1 MRTTHR
7 AHGLTVHAVAGTHT
21 VLLGMDLADPA
32 GCLGFAI
39 HRTDH
44 TEDECAWL
52 RGMKTFPSIV
62 PDPPSG
68 SDYSTREH
76 PIQGFQWG
84 DYTAKPGHAYTYAV
98 SSLGGSPAAPTVL
111 GTSSVTVH
119 TEVEDDG
126 VHGIWFNRGVA
137 GSQAFARKFAGW
149 VPGDVPDETHPA
161 MVWLS
166 RGLGEAFVAFCGE
179 ALDGDWALR
188 GAFYE
193 LTWGTGLD
201 ALAAARARGV
211 DVRLVVH
218 GRDRDTDP
226 AKDADRTAE
235 EAHAAAQAHGLS
247 DVVTWRTAPNKSALF
262 HHKFLVLLHRGQPV
276 AVWTGSTNL
285 TVGAVYGHS
294 NVGHLLRHRVEAEA
308 FHAEWERVAAEQPT
322 AALRTTHQSEPP
334 VSETVPA
341 PPDVTVVMSPR
352 TGLSAL
358 QWYAALF
365 DGAATS
371 AHITGAFGLNTVFRD
386 ALAEARHTVMR
397 TVLLEKVPPANQRIP
412 LTDPNVR
419 LATGSYLATS
429 PLEQWAAERLTGFN
443 VHVRFIHTKII
454 LVDPLGEDPTILT
467 GSANYSDASTTN
479 NEENT
484 LVIRHGPSR
493 AASGRAVR
501 RVADIYLTEYH
512 RLFMHYAFR
521 AMAQRIEVN
530 TGASNWTGHLDETD
544 AWTRRYYAPGSW
556 RELQRHL
563 FAGEPAAP

>member
-1 MRTTHR
+1 
-7 AHGLTVHAVAGTHT
+7 
-21 VLLGMDLADPA
+21 
-32 GCLGFAI
+32 
-39 HRTDH
+39 
-44 TEDECAWL
+44 
-52 RGMKTFPSIV
+52 MKTFPSVV
-62 PDPPSG
+62 PDPPPG

-98 SSLGGSPAAPTVL
+98 SSLGGTPAALTVL

-149 VPGDVPDETHPA
+149 VPGDVPDEGHPA

-285 TVGAVYGHS
+285 TLGAVYGHS
-294 NVGHLLRHRVEAEA
+294 NVGHLLRHRAEAEA

-365 DGAATS
+365 DSAATS
-371 AHITGAFGLNTVFRD
+371 AHITGAFGLNAVFRD
-386 ALAEARHTVMR
+386 ALAESRHTVMR

-454 LVDPLGEDPTILT
+454 LVDPLGEDPDHPHRIGQLLRRLDHQQRGEHPRHQARTEPSRL
-467 GSANYSDASTTN
+467 GARRSAGGGHLPHRVPPTVHALRVPGDGPAHRGQHRCVELDRPPRRDRRLVASLLRAGIVARAAAAPVRRRAGRPVSDRSGTDGQAAGP
-479 NEENT
+479 
-484 LVIRHGPSR
+484 HGP
-493 AASGRAVR
+493 AR
-501 RVADIYLTEYH
+501 R
-512 RLFMHYAFR
+512 
-521 AMAQRIEVN
+521 
-530 TGASNWTGHLDETD
+530 
-544 AWTRRYYAPGSW
+544 
-556 RELQRHL
+556 
-563 FAGEPAAP
+563 